1 MKIKF
6 DFLDNIIEFID
17 SYINVIEIE
26 NRKYFTRII
35 NDLLLLNE
43 GIIEDINIY
52 ENNNELNITNKINII
67 IDYFNIDFNNKKY
80 INEINR
86 IIIDNIDEN
95 IVKQLNNTYNQIYKQ
110 LNQVI
115 KNIDL
120 PIVIDSN
127 IELNSLLKIIKISI
141 QSQNDILDKL
151 LLLIDIEDILKIDKL
166 LVFINLKQYLSKE
179 ELKELYKYSIYKN
192 IKILLIDSQ
201 AYGISNKYEKKLLID
216 ENLEEYVL

>member
-17 SYINVIEIE
+17 GYINVIEIE
-26 NRKYFTRII
+26 NKKYFTRII
-35 NDLLLLNE
+35 NDLLLLNDGMLE
-43 GIIEDINIY
+43 EVNVF

-67 IDYFNIDFNNKKY
+67 IDYFNIDINNKKY

-86 IIIDNIDEN
+86 IIINNIDEN
-95 IVKQLNNTYNQIYKQ
+95 IVKQINNIYKQ
-110 LNQVI
+110 LYKQLNLVI

-120 PIVIDSN
+120 PITIDSN

-141 QSQNDILDKL
+141 ESQNDILDKL
-151 LLLIDIEDILKIDKL
+151 LLLIDIESILKVDEL
-166 LVFINLKQYLSKE
+166 LIFINLKQYLSKD
-179 ELKELYKYSIYKN
+179 ELNELYKYSIYKN

-201 AYGISNKYEKKLLID
+201 SYGISNKYEKKLLID